1 MPSEDLLVA
10 MALSRSEMKQEAVP
24 AVLRLG
30 TAFSERT
37 KLATGMC
44 DHEWRCQARPYCC
57 WLKGTAVPQ
66 GMWTTS
72 FLTVSLL
79 FLSREEES
87 QEESSYFPT
96 PVVSPGLGN
105 YRETD

>member
-1 MPSEDLLVA
+1 M
-10 MALSRSEMKQEAVP
+10 
-24 AVLRLG
+24 
-30 TAFSERT
+30 
-37 KLATGMC
+37 
-44 DHEWRCQARPYCC
+44 
-57 WLKGTAVPQ
+57 PQ

-87 QEESSYFPT
+87 QEESPHFPT

-105 YRETD
+105 YRETDRGSCGSALCGGSGVV